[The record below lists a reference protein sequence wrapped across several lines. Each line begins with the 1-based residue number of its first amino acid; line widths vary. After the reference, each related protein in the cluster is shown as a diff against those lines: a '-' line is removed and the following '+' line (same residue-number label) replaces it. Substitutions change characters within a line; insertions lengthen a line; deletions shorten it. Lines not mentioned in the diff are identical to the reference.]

1 MNPGLPHCRQIL
13 YHLSQRIKH
22 KPNQTKAT
30 KNYSRN
36 FVKKHNRVIYLMFS
50 TKSKKREYC
59 LFVSV
64 FWFVAPLPAASFLT
78 TTEYTLILSSPWWRP
93 LAFLFFLSSPHIL
106 DYFYPLLED
115 RAWISHFC
123 SSSAYFRLWQVTQ
136 AEKVMAPHSSTL
148 AWKIPWTE
156 GPGGLQ
162 SMGSLEVRH
171 DWVTSLSLFTFMHW
185 KRK

>member
-1 MNPGLPHCRQIL
+1 M
-13 YHLSQRIKH
+13 
-22 KPNQTKAT
+22 
-30 KNYSRN
+30 
-36 FVKKHNRVIYLMFS
+36 
-50 TKSKKREYC
+50 C

-123 SSSAYFRLWQVTQ
+123 SSSACYCPWQVTCVLIIILTFM
-136 AEKVMAPHSSTL
+136 ESLTHFSFLSHHFL
-148 AWKIPWTE
+148 LNSHNLLLSLSDRFKIWVT
-156 GPGGLQ
+156 
-162 SMGSLEVRH
+162 GSLSYFSSKGQSQDSNFMCVYFFKIEV
-171 DWVTSLSLFTFMHW
+171 
-185 KRK
+185 